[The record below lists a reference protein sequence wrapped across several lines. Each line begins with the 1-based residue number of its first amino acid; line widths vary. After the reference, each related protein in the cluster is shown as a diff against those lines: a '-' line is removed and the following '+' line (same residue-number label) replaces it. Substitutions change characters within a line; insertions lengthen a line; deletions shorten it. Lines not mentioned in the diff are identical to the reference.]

1 MPSPGASSLL
11 GANGGGFGRGKIVF
25 IVYYNYKNL
34 SRSFRHRWGAG
45 WDGLQ
50 QAPLDDVFYL
60 WNASSIGDRS
70 HCWERW
76 AMFFIDI
83 YIYMSKYNID
93 MPIPPFLVPR
103 GGREWVD
110 GIKSVQMM

>member
-70 HCWERW
+70 HCLGTLGY
-76 AMFFIDI
+76 FFHR
-83 YIYMSKYNID
+83 YMSKYNID
-93 MPIPPFLVPR
+93 MPIPPCPVHQER
-103 GGREWVD
+103 RE
-110 GIKSVQMM
+110 